1 MSARWSDRQQA
12 MLREM
17 GVTLWLPP
25 QTDAMPLPEAAMPE
39 PVPSEV
45 TAPVPA
51 QAPVRM
57 SRPVAAP
64 AEPAAPAPSSGGGY
78 QLSEHV
84 QRYYRTA
91 RV

>member
-1 MSARWSDRQQA
+1 MSPSDR
-12 MLREM
+12 
-17 GVTLWLPP
+17 
-25 QTDAMPLPEAAMPE
+25 
-39 PVPSEV
+39 PVPTRRRV
-45 TAPVPA
+45 FAAAGTVGALAAVAAVLPGT
-51 QAPVRM
+51 